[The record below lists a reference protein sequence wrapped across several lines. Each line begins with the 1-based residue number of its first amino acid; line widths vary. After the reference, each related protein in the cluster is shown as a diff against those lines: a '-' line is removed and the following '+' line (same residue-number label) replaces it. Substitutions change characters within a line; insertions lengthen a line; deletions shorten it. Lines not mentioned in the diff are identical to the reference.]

1 MVIGTFYRCTSKTTD
16 KLTAML
22 GNVALQMLQG
32 DITRAGTDVVVN
44 TTDFTN
50 KGVCKAILTAA
61 GPSVEQELKPQR
73 HVGIPSDLICST
85 GPGLLG
91 CKEIIHATFRSD
103 TQIIRKNCKKILKLC
118 EQKGH
123 QSVAFPAVNT
133 ALVLPPHWEPMND
146 EIFKKVELQKQ
157 SQEYKDIE
165 QGFKK
170 TANYAIQ
177 KIERVQNVY
186 LWHAFSVCKERI
198 IKKNGLQNLGEKLL
212 YHGTSAESCNC
223 IERDRFDRN
232 YAGAHAALYGKGV
245 YFAVNAQY
253 SASKYSPADKAGLK
267 RLYAA
272 RVFTGRFTA
281 GKSSMVAPPPRGTD
295 PTDCYDSLV
304 DKLVQPTMFVV
315 FHDDQ
320 AYPEY
325 LITFK

>member
-1 MVIGTFYRCTSKTTD
+1 PKWMLRWDLINKSIHKVLHNDLQD
-16 KLTAML
+16 KEE
-22 GNVALQMLQG
+22 
-32 DITRAGTDVVVN
+32 
-44 TTDFTN
+44 
-50 KGVCKAILTAA
+50 AILALTVQWSIKDSKGAWQELSLHDNYKLEEANITKKTVVDVMAPTGMAVSVDVKKQEATDSQTGNKYQVKRIQSETGMPHTYSISTAA
-61 GPSVEQELKPQR
+61 RSHSPEMISV
-73 HVGIPSDLICST
+73 SST
-85 GPGLLG
+85 P
-91 CKEIIHATFRSD
+91 
-103 TQIIRKNCKKILKLC
+103 
-118 EQKGH
+118 
-123 QSVAFPAVNT
+123 